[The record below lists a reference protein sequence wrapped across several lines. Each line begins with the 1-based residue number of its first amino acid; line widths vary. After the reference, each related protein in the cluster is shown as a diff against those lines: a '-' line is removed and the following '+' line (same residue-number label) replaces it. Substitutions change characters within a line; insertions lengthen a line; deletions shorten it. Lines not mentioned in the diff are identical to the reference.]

1 MAAKYTMDMTRGSLF
16 VQIARYM
23 VPLAL
28 TYLLQ
33 LIFHATD
40 LWVIGRYSDHNSLA
54 GIGTTSTSIGL
65 MINTLTGLS
74 VGANAVVA
82 RYFGARDSVNMIRA
96 VHTSIATALISGI
109 FIVVVGLFASEPLMR
124 AVDVPPEIM
133 PLALTYLRI
142 SILGMPALL
151 LYNFGCAILRAIG
164 DTRRPLWFLII
175 AGLINVVLNLFLV
188 IKCNMNV
195 AGVAVATI
203 VSQFISAFLVIM
215 ALRRNHGASRLHL
228 SHIRIDWKS
237 LRQILL
243 VGVPAAV
250 QSACFALSN
259 FIIQGAINSFGG
271 FAMAAMTVAGNIE
284 YSMYAWC
291 FSLHQTAISFIGQN
305 SGAKKTDR
313 MVKSCWICLLYSVV
327 ILTVLGWVYYFNGEV
342 LVGFFISGNNPEI
355 IHYAMMRMQIL
366 FITYGLLGVMDV
378 ASGVLRGMGRSVFP
392 AVVTVLGAC
401 VFRIWWVKTVFA
413 EHRTMPWLLWSYP
426 VSWVLISAVLGGYIF
441 IVFRKLFE
449 TKKYISFKPHR

>member
-16 VQIARYM
+16 IQIARYM

-40 LWVIGRYSDHNSLA
+40 LWVIGRFSDHNSLA

-82 RYFGARDSVNMIRA
+82 RYFGARDGINMIRA
-96 VHTSIATALISGI
+96 VHTSIATALISGG
-109 FIVVVGLFASEPLMR
+109 FIVVAGMLASAPLMR
-124 AVDVPPEIM
+124 AVEVPPEIM

-151 LYNFGCAILRAIG
+151 LYNFGCAILRAVG
-164 DTRRPLWFLII
+164 DTRRPLVYLVI
-175 AGLINVVLNLFLV
+175 AGLVNVGLNLFMV
-188 IKCNMNV
+188 IVCKMNV

-203 VSQFISAFLVIM
+203 VSQFISAFLVIR

-228 SHIRIDWKS
+228 SHIRIDWVS

-243 VGVPAAV
+243 VGIPAAV

-271 FAMAAMTVAGNIE
+271 YAMAAMTIAGNIE
-284 YSMYAWC
+284 FSMYAWC

-305 SGAKKTDR
+305 SGAKKVDR
-313 MVKSCWICLLYSVV
+313 MVKSSWICLFYSVS
-327 ILTVLGWVYYFNGEV
+327 ILTVLGWVYYFNGEA
-342 LVGFFISGNNPEI
+342 LVGFFISGSEPEI
-355 IHYAMMRMQIL
+355 IRYAMMRMQIL
-366 FITYGLLGVMDV
+366 FITYGLLGIMDV

-413 EHRTMPWLLWSYP
+413 ANHTMPWLLWSYP
-426 VSWVLISAVLGGYIF
+426 VSWILISVVLAGYIF
-441 IVFRKLFE
+441 IVFRKMNE
-449 TKKYISFKPHR
+449 SKKYISFQPHR